1 MLKKSLFFVSLDSEM
16 VHTHINDKE
25 RKKHTT
31 DHTYIYSISSLMPEK
46 ASWYISYENT
56 TFTFEKYLDWFEK
69 KMTQTLNLKTSCNI
83 HETIAFQWFWGWGF
97 FRIRL
102 SSDTNMSKPKRKTLF
117 SNQGHWHKNHQ
128 IFKCNLETVR
138 KQS

>member
-56 TFTFEKYLDWFEK
+56 TFTFEKYLDWFEEK
-69 KMTQTLNLKTSCNI
+69 KWPKLWIWKHLQIYMKQLLFNDFGDVVFFTSDNRRTQTCPNQKEKHCL
-83 HETIAFQWFWGWGF
+83 A
-97 FRIRL
+97 IRDTDTKIIKY
-102 SSDTNMSKPKRKTLF
+102 SSAIWKP
-117 SNQGHWHKNHQ
+117 
-128 IFKCNLETVR
+128 
-138 KQS
+138 

>member
-25 RKKHTT
+25 WKKTHTT

-69 KMTQTLNLKTSCNI
+69 KMTQTLNLKTSCNMHTWNNCFSMI
-83 HETIAFQWFWGWGF
+83 LGMWFF
-97 FRIRL
+97 FASDNRRTQTCPNQKEKHCLAIRDTDTKIIKY
-102 SSDTNMSKPKRKTLF
+102 SSAIWKP
-117 SNQGHWHKNHQ
+117 
-128 IFKCNLETVR
+128 
-138 KQS
+138 